1 MQKVLDDLF
10 KITPELSPKLK
21 NVAKLILDRP
31 NAVATTSMRA
41 LAKKAGVTPPTMIR
55 LANKLGFES
64 YEKFRQVF
72 QDSINELDFENRANW
87 LQDAS
92 KRGGISSIVHEL
104 AESGHN
110 NIQQFYQNLDIE
122 KISAAADL
130 ILNARAV
137 YVISTG
143 GTHLIAAYL
152 QYIGKMA
159 VPHMQVPQACD
170 NSLIES
176 LIPVKKNDVILTL
189 AYAPYARQG
198 IEASQFALDRGARMI
213 YLTDSKAAPLAS
225 QAEILLLQKTDSPQF
240 FPSMV
245 PVVSAIET
253 LMKVADL
260 LPAEVLSI
268 VDSGTIIIN
277 TFCTVISQSCRV
289 NVINKLFG
297 TLDIL
302 VIIKER
308 GRRVNDCPHN
318 ILKILRS
325 SGYQYLS
332 VESYTHRLK

>member
-10 KITPELSPKLK
+10 RMTPELSPKLR

-41 LAKKAGVTPPTMIR
+41 LAKQAGVTPPTMIR
-55 LANKLGFES
+55 LANKLGFKS

-72 QDSINELDFENRANW
+72 QDSINEQDFKNRANW
-87 LQDAS
+87 LQHISRKDGIAS
-92 KRGGISSIVHEL
+92 VVHEL

-110 NIQQFYQNLDIE
+110 NIQDFYQNLDLDKVSE
-122 KISAAADL
+122 AADL

-159 VPHMQVPQACD
+159 VPHLRVPQASD

-176 LIPVKKNDVILTL
+176 LIPLKENDVILSL

-198 IEASQFALDRGARMI
+198 MEASQFALDRGARMI

-245 PVVSAIET
+245 SVVSAIET
-253 LMKVADL
+253 LVAVIVARGGKEAINAISEY
-260 LPAEVLSI
+260 AEI
-268 VDSGTIIIN
+268 RKKGY
-277 TFCTVISQSCRV
+277 F
-289 NVINKLFG
+289 
-297 TLDIL
+297 L
-302 VIIKER
+302 V
-308 GRRVNDCPHN
+308 
-318 ILKILRS
+318 
-325 SGYQYLS
+325 
-332 VESYTHRLK
+332 